1 MVTKKKKITTKKPL
15 KKKQGGVSTAKALS
29 KKPPSKQ
36 AISKKEA
43 SKKNSAKAISSKMP
57 SHQPISRRLLNMVLM
72 VSIWGIFLGGLAVL
86 WFGYDLP
93 SANKLSDITRRPSV
107 TFLARDGSR
116 MVTVGDYY
124 AKPID
129 SKTLPKRVVHAFTA
143 TEDRRFFDHFGID
156 IFGIARAFFRNLKA
170 GRVVQGGSTIT
181 QQLAKNFL
189 LTEGLY
195 AYHDRSM
202 RRKVQEVLLSL
213 WLEQKFTKHQI
224 MTIYLNRV
232 YFGSGAFGLSAA
244 AKHYF
249 DKDPSQL
256 TLYESALL
264 AGLLKAPS
272 KYSPLNNPHYAEK
285 RTQQV
290 LTAMLDAGYISDKER
305 ETLKRESLPPLAQQ
319 HGNLFAR
326 YFVDWILDDVP
337 NMVGSIL
344 QDLIITTTLDIQL
357 QKKAEK
363 ILHDIIKAEGMPLN
377 ATQGALIS
385 MTPSGSVRAM
395 VGGCCYG
402 RSQFNRAVQA
412 QRQTGSVF
420 KLFVYLA
427 ALESGIL
434 PQRRI
439 VDKPVSI
446 GNWTP
451 KNYGW
456 KSRGDV
462 SMADGFAYSIN
473 VVSARL
479 ARLVGRGNVAEMAS
493 RLGVSTPQP
502 DDLTLALGS
511 GEASLLEMTGAYA
524 CVAREGYPA
533 KPFGIVEIRT
543 KRGKVLY
550 RPPPQS
556 YERLLS
562 EDVSYK
568 MHQMLQGVMDRGT
581 GRKIKLE
588 GALCA
593 GKSGTSQQYKD
604 AWFIGYNDHFVTGV
618 WIGNDDNAPMRKV
631 TGATLPGKIWHQ
643 FMK

>member
-1 MVTKKKKITTKKPL
+1 MVTKKNKTTAKKPL
-15 KKKQGGVSTAKALS
+15 KKKQGSVSTAKALP
-29 KKPPSKQ
+29 KKTPSKNTKP
-36 AISKKEA
+36 KKA
-43 SKKNSAKAISSKMP
+43 VPKKRSARTISSN
-57 SHQPISRRLLNMVLM
+57 SSGNRSFSRRLLRVALM
-72 VSIWGIFLGGLAVL
+72 LFVWGAFLGGLAVL

-124 AKPID
+124 AKPVD
-129 SKTLPKRVVHAFTA
+129 AKTLPKHVVQAFIA

-156 IFGIARAFFRNLKA
+156 VFGIGRAFFRNLKA

-213 WLEQKFTKHQI
+213 WLEQKFSKHQI

-249 DKDPSQL
+249 DKEPSQL

-272 KYSPLNNPHYAEK
+272 KYSPLNNPHYAAK

-305 ETLKRESLPPLAQQ
+305 ERLKASSIPPLAQQ

-326 YFVDWILDDVP
+326 YFVDWILEAVP

-344 QDLIITTTLDIQL
+344 QDLVITTTLDVKL

-363 ILHDIIKAEGMPLN
+363 ILHNMIQTEGMPLN

-402 RSQFNRAVQA
+402 KSQFNRAVQA
-412 QRQTGSVF
+412 QRQTGSAF

-427 ALESGIL
+427 ALEAGIM

-446 GNWTP
+446 GNWKP

-462 SMADGFAYSIN
+462 SMADGLAYSIN

-479 ARLVGRGNVAEMAS
+479 ARFVGRGNVAEMAS
-493 RLGVSTPQP
+493 RLGISTPQP
-502 DDLTLALGS
+502 DDLTIALGS

-550 RPPPQS
+550 RPPAQS

-562 EDVSYK
+562 EDISYQ
-568 MHQMLQGVMDRGT
+568 MHQMLQGVMNHGT

-588 GALCA
+588 GGICA
-593 GKSGTSQQYKD
+593 GKSGTSQNYKD
-604 AWFIGYNDHFVTGV
+604 AWFVGYNDQLVTGV
-618 WIGNDDNAPMRKV
+618 WIGNDDNTPMKKV
-631 TGATLPGKIWHQ
+631 TGATLPGRIWYQ

>member
-1 MVTKKKKITTKKPL
+1 MVTKNKTPPAKKSI
-15 KKKQGGVSTAKALS
+15 KKKQTKVSTAKAS
-29 KKPPSKQ
+29 P
-36 AISKKEA
+36 KKEPLKKRSLKAA
-43 SKKNSAKAISSKMP
+43 SSRAASSRAL
-57 SHQPISRRLLNMVLM
+57 SRRLLKTALM
-72 VSIWGIFLGGLAVL
+72 LSVWSVFLGGLAVL

-93 SANKLSDITRRPSV
+93 GANKLSDTTRRPSV

-124 AKPID
+124 AKPVD
-129 SKTLPKRVVHAFTA
+129 STALPKRVVQAFIA
-143 TEDRRFFDHFGID
+143 TEDRRFFDHFGVD
-156 IFGIARAFFRNLKA
+156 LFGIGRAFFRNLKA

-195 AYHDRSM
+195 AYHDRSI

-249 DKDPSQL
+249 DKEAFQL

-272 KYSPLNNPHYAEK
+272 KYSPLNNPRYAEK

-290 LTAMLDAGYISDKER
+290 LTAMLEAGYISDKER
-305 ETLKRESLPPLAQQ
+305 EKWKGASMPPLAQQ

-326 YFVDWILDDVP
+326 YFVDWVLETVP
-337 NMVGSIL
+337 EMVGSIL
-344 QDLIITTTLDIQL
+344 QDLVITTTLDVEL

-363 ILHDIIKAEGMPLN
+363 ILHDTVQKEGMPLD

-402 RSQFNRAVQA
+402 KSQFNRAVQA
-412 QRQTGSVF
+412 QRQTGSAF

-427 ALESGIL
+427 ALESGIM

-439 VDKPVSI
+439 VDSPVSI
-446 GNWTP
+446 GNWKP

-462 SMADGFAYSIN
+462 SMADGFAYSVN

-479 ARLVGRGNVAEMAS
+479 ARFVGRGNVAEMAS
-493 RLGVSTPQP
+493 RLGISTPQP

-533 KPFGIVEIRT
+533 KPFGIIEIRT

-550 RPPPQS
+550 RSPAQS

-562 EDVSYK
+562 ETVSYQ
-568 MHQMLQGVMDRGT
+568 MHQMLQGVMTYGT

-588 GALCA
+588 KGMCA
-593 GKSGTSQQYKD
+593 GKSGTSQNYKD
-604 AWFIGYNDHFVTGV
+604 AWFIGYNDQLVTGV
-618 WIGNDDNAPMRKV
+618 WIGNDNNRPMKKV
-631 TGATLPGKIWHQ
+631 TGASLPGKIWYQ
-643 FMK
+643 FMR

>member
-1 MVTKKKKITTKKPL
+1 VVDKKKKTPSKKPL
-15 KKKQGGVSTAKALS
+15 KKNPKNVSSPKGAPRKPAHKKTAEKRSSS
-29 KKPPSKQ
+29 KKVSPRPL
-36 AISKKEA
+36 
-43 SKKNSAKAISSKMP
+43 
-57 SHQPISRRLLNMVLM
+57 SRRFIKGTFMLL
-72 VSIWGIFLGGLAVL
+72 IWGVFLGGLAAL

-93 SANKLSDITRRPSV
+93 SASKLSDTTRRPSV
-107 TFLARDGSR
+107 TFLARDGTR
-116 MVTVGDYY
+116 IATIGDYY
-124 AKPID
+124 AKPVEA
-129 SKTLPKRVVHAFTA
+129 SALPKTVVQAFVA

-156 IFGIARAFFRNLKA
+156 IFGVGRAAFRNLKA

-195 AYHDRSM
+195 TYHDRSL

-213 WLEQKFTKHQI
+213 WLESKFTKNQI

-249 DKDPSQL
+249 DKDASQL

-272 KYSPLNNPHYAEK
+272 KYSPLNNPEYAAK

-290 LTAMLDAGYISDKER
+290 LTSMLEAGYISDKER
-305 ETLKRESLPPLAQQ
+305 KKWQGAEIPQLAQQ

-326 YFVDWILDDVP
+326 YFVDWILETVP
-337 NMVGSIL
+337 DMLGSIL
-344 QDLIITTTLDIQL
+344 QDLVITTTLDMAL
-357 QKKAEK
+357 QQKAEK
-363 ILHDIIKAEGMPLN
+363 ILYDLVQKEGKPLD
-377 ATQGALIS
+377 ATQGALVS

-402 RSQFNRAVQA
+402 KSQFNRAVQA

-427 ALESGIL
+427 ALESGIS
-434 PQRRI
+434 PARRI
-439 VDKPVSI
+439 VDGALSVGK
-446 GNWTP
+446 WKP

-462 SMADGFAYSIN
+462 SMTDGFAYSIN

-479 ARLVGRGNVAEMAS
+479 ARYAGRGNVAEMAS
-493 RLGVSTPQP
+493 RLGVSAPQP
-502 DDLTLALGS
+502 NDLTIALGS

-524 CVAREGYPA
+524 TVAREGYPA
-533 KPFGIVEIRT
+533 KPFGIVEVRT

-550 RPPPQS
+550 RTPAQS
-556 YERLLS
+556 YGRLLS
-562 EDVSYK
+562 QSVSYQ
-568 MHQMLQGVMDRGT
+568 MHQMLQAVMNYGT
-581 GRKIKLE
+581 GRNVKLD
-588 GALCA
+588 GVMCA
-593 GKSGTSQQYKD
+593 GKSGTSQNYKD
-604 AWFIGYNDHFVTGV
+604 AWFIGYNDQLVTGV
-618 WIGNDDNAPMRKV
+618 WIGNDDNHPMKKV
-631 TGATLPGKIWHQ
+631 TGAKLPGKIWHQ
-643 FMK
+643 FMAGK

>member
-1 MVTKKKKITTKKPL
+1 VVTKKKKTVAKKPI
-15 KKKQGGVSTAKALS
+15 KKKQKNVSTAKALS
-29 KKPPSKQ
+29 KKTTP
-36 AISKKEA
+36 KKET
-43 SKKNSAKAISSKMP
+43 KKRSTKTVSSGL
-57 SHQPISRRLLNMVLM
+57 SSSRSLSRRFLKMVLM
-72 VSIWGIFLGGLAVL
+72 LSIWGILFGGLAVL

-93 SANKLSDITRRPSV
+93 SANKLSDTTRRPSV

-124 AKPID
+124 AKPVD
-129 SKTLPKRVVHAFTA
+129 SEALPKRVVQAFTA

-156 IFGIARAFFRNLKA
+156 VFGIGRAFFRNLRA

-195 AYHDRSM
+195 TYHDRSM
-202 RRKVQEVLLSL
+202 RRKIQEVLLSL

-249 DKDPSQL
+249 GKEASQL

-305 ETLKRESLPPLAQQ
+305 EKWEGVSIPPLAQQ

-326 YFVDWILDDVP
+326 YFVDWILETVP

-344 QDLIITTTLDIQL
+344 QDLVITTTLDVKL

-363 ILHDIIKAEGMPLN
+363 ILHNMIQAEGIPLG

-402 RSQFNRAVQA
+402 KSQFNRAVQA
-412 QRQTGSVF
+412 QRQTGSAF

-427 ALESGIL
+427 ALESGIM

-439 VDKPVSI
+439 VDTPVSI
-446 GNWTP
+446 GNWKP

-462 SMADGFAYSIN
+462 SMADGLAYSIN

-479 ARLVGRGNVAEMAS
+479 ARFVGRGNVAEMAS
-493 RLGVSTPQP
+493 RLGISTPQP
-502 DDLTLALGS
+502 DDLTIALGS

-550 RPPPQS
+550 RTPAQS

-562 EDVSYK
+562 GGVSYQ
-568 MHQMLQGVMDRGT
+568 MHQMLQGVMTYGT

-588 GALCA
+588 EGMCA
-593 GKSGTSQQYKD
+593 GKSGTSQNYKD

-618 WIGNDDNAPMRKV
+618 WIGNDDNKPMKKV

-643 FMK
+643 FMR

>member
-1 MVTKKKKITTKKPL
+1 MVTKNKKTDAKKPVN
-15 KKKQGGVSTAKALS
+15 KKPKGVSTPKISAKKAPP
-29 KKPPSKQ
+29 KKPSTRK
-36 AISKKEA
+36 SA
-43 SKKNSAKAISSKMP
+43 SKPAQVP
-57 SHQPISRRLLNMVLM
+57 SLSRRLLKMGLM
-72 VSIWGIFLGGLAVL
+72 LSVWGLFLGGMALL

-93 SANKLSDITRRPSV
+93 SANKLSDTTRRPSV

-116 MVTVGDYY
+116 MATVGDYY
-124 AKPID
+124 AKPVD
-129 SKTLPKRVVHAFTA
+129 SKALPKRVVQAFIA

-156 IFGIARAFFRNLKA
+156 VFGIGRAFFRNIKA

-195 AYHDRSM
+195 AYRDRSL

-213 WLEQKFTKHQI
+213 WLEQKFSKHQI

-249 DKDPSQL
+249 DKEASQL

-272 KYSPLNNPHYAEK
+272 KYSPLNNPQFAAK

-290 LTAMLDAGYISDKER
+290 LTAMLEAGYVSDKER
-305 ETLKRESLPPLAQQ
+305 ERLKGASIPPLAQQ

-326 YFVDWILDDVP
+326 YFVDWILEAVP
-337 NMVGSIL
+337 EMVGSIL
-344 QDLIITTTLDIQL
+344 QDLVITTTLDVNL
-357 QKKAEK
+357 QKKAEET
-363 ILHDIIKAEGMPLN
+363 LHNVIQNDGMQLE

-402 RSQFNRAVQA
+402 KSQFNRAVQA

-427 ALESGIL
+427 ALESGIK

-439 VDKPVSI
+439 VDGPISI
-446 GNWTP
+446 GNWKP

-462 SMADGFAYSIN
+462 SVADGFAYSIN

-479 ARLVGRGNVAEMAS
+479 ARFVGRGNVAEMAG
-493 RLGVSTPQP
+493 RLGISTPQP
-502 DDLTLALGS
+502 DDLTISLGS
-511 GEASLLEMTGAYA
+511 GEASLLEMTSAYA

-550 RPPPQS
+550 RSPAQS
-556 YERLLS
+556 YEHLLS
-562 EDVSYK
+562 ADVSYQ

-588 GALCA
+588 DGMCA
-593 GKSGTSQQYKD
+593 GKSGTSQHHKD
-604 AWFIGYNDHFVTGV
+604 AWFIGYNDQLVTGV
-618 WIGNDDNAPMRKV
+618 WVGNDDNRPMQKV
-631 TGATLPGKIWHQ
+631 TGATLPGKIWYQ